1 MVLWSQN
8 LSAKLYIILLSLYS
22 DKKYE
27 FILVIKMMLHDRAGF
42 KERQNVVLQDPLLLK
57 H

>member
-1 MVLWSQN
+1 MHN